1 MHNRWWAPAG
11 LAAMALMV
19 AACAGTGAA
28 SAAGSAGS
36 SVRVVSSPSTSSS
49 STALKTRKI
58 NGVTVL
64 TNAKGFTLYWFA
76 PDTTTKSN
84 CNGSCAAIWPPVKG
98 PATAG
103 AGVTGKLGT
112 IKRSDG
118 SIQATYNGHPLYTYV
133 ADTAP
138 GQARGNGLNVNG
150 GLWHEVTASG
160 KAAPKSSVSS
170 AGGNGY

>member
-1 MHNRWWAPAG
+1 MRNRWWAPAG

-36 SVRVVSSPSTSSS
+36 SVRTVSSPSTGSS

-76 PDTTTKSN
+76 PDTSTKSN

-103 AGVTGKLGT
+103 PGVTGKLGT

-118 SIQATYNGHPLYTYV
+118 STQATYNGHPLYTYV
-133 ADTAP
+133 GDSAP
-138 GQARGNGLNVNG
+138 GQARGNNLNLNG
-150 GLWHEVTASG
+150 GLWHEVR
-160 KAAPKSSVSS
+160 VSR
-170 AGGNGY
+170 

>member
-1 MHNRWWAPAG
+1 MRNRWWAPVG

-28 SAAGSAGS
+28 GAAGSAGS
-36 SVRVVSSPSTSSS
+36 SVRVVSSPSTGSS

-58 NGVTVL
+58 NGATVL

-76 PDTTTKSN
+76 PDTSTKSN

-103 AGVTGKLGT
+103 PGVTGKLGT

-118 SIQATYNGHPLYTYV
+118 STQATYNGHPLYTYV
-133 ADTAP
+133 AATAP
-138 GQARGNGLNVNG
+138 GQARGNGLNLNG
-150 GLWHEVTASG
+150 GLWHEVTVSG
-160 KAAPKSSVSS
+160 
-170 AGGNGY
+170 

>member
-1 MHNRWWAPAG
+1 MRNRWWASAS
-11 LAAMALMV
+11 LAAMALMA
-19 AACAGTGAA
+19 AACGNTGTASTAA
-28 SAAGSAGS
+28 TASS
-36 SVRVVSSPSTSSS
+36 SVRAVSSASTGSS
-49 STALKTRKI
+49 STALKIRKI

-98 PATAG
+98 PVTAG
-103 AGVTGKLGT
+103 PGVTGKLGT
-112 IKRSDG
+112 ITRSDG
-118 SIQATYNGHPLYTYV
+118 STQATYNGHPLYTYV

-138 GQARGNGLNVNG
+138 GQAHGNGLNVNG

-160 KAAPKSSVSS
+160 AAAPKASASS